1 MLNSPRINQVIA
13 VVLVTGFCLLSGGC
27 TTYQDVEFLGVTDYE
42 IIDYDTEGIEA
53 EFTMKIRNPNPYN
66 IKIKGSDIDLYIN
79 GDRLGKAKLT
89 NNIKLKKKITKE
101 YKVRLKSRFDKVG
114 SSVLTLG
121 KSLLGGSI
129 NVRAKG
135 WVKASAFMISQ
146 KVKFDVSEKVKPEGS
161 GIFGK

>member
-1 MLNSPRINQVIA
+1 MRNLLRINQLLAITLIA
-13 VVLVTGFCLLSGGC
+13 GLGLLSGGC
-27 TTYQDVEFLGVTDYE
+27 TTYQDVDFLGVTDYE

-53 EFTMKIRNPNPYN
+53 EFTMKIKNPNPYN
-66 IKIKGSDIDLYIN
+66 IKIKDSDIDLYIN

-89 NNIKLKKKITKE
+89 NNIKLKKKTTKE
-101 YKVRLKSRFDKVG
+101 YKVRLKSKFDKVG

-121 KSLLGGSI
+121 KSLFGGSVK
-129 NVRAKG
+129 VRAKG

-146 KVKFDVSEKVKPEGS
+146 KVKFDVSENVKPEGS